1 MPGPEPTP
9 RTLLLAPASLAGH
22 EDALKSVYATFDR
35 SSSDLHMLDR
45 LSAGA
50 ARLPPATYD
59 AVVVL
64 TNADGARRAE
74 AERWLTRKVYDVL
87 FAAMKTGA
95 VLEAQDGPLPTAE
108 PTLAGLVLRKDGRF
122 EKAEE
127 EVVQIRLGGRK
138 KAAAPAA
145 PVAAPVVQI
154 SLDDDFEDGEELID
168 EDGLMTQADL
178 DRPIQIRTSS
188 TATQPQDEKENT
200 DIPSSAPRV
209 APECQPKAG
218 KRRRA
223 CKDCTCGLAAKIEA
237 EDAARRAKAD
247 TDLQAMKLTTSDLND
262 LELDFTVKG
271 QVGSCNSCSL
281 GDAFRCADCPYIG
294 LPPFKVGDKVEI
306 PSLAPQF

>member
-1 MPGPEPTP
+1 MPGPKPQP

-22 EDALKSVYATFDR
+22 EDALKTVYATFDR
-35 SSSDLHMLDR
+35 SYSDLHMLDR

-64 TNADGARRAE
+64 TDADGTRRVE

-138 KAAAPAA
+138 KAAAPVV

-154 SLDDDFEDGEELID
+154 NLDDDFEDGEELID

-178 DRPIQIRTSS
+178 DRPIEIRES
-188 TATQPQDEKENT
+188 NT
-200 DIPSSAPRV
+200 RPTT
-209 APECQPKAG
+209 
-218 KRRRA
+218 RRER
-223 CKDCTCGLAAKIEA
+223 K
-237 EDAARRAKAD
+237 
-247 TDLQAMKLTTSDLND
+247 
-262 LELDFTVKG
+262 
-271 QVGSCNSCSL
+271 
-281 GDAFRCADCPYIG
+281 Y
-294 LPPFKVGDKVEI
+294 
-306 PSLAPQF
+306 